1 MSDVFSTNIRC
12 STIAS
17 TTRLPICYLYP
28 GSGWQCCSCSGR
40 RCNEALCSRCRP
52 PDWLERPAGRV
63 FPSLCV
69 SGMQPPCW
77 PQRPPLLLHWTSAGT
92 TQPGPSSGKYMNKND
107 SWWSMNL
114 INIYYMFRTLC
125 GTHVLFLRT
134 SFACYFL
141 LFKVYLMKTS
151 YPVALMLLC
160 GWVVAFLPTCRI

>member
-1 MSDVFSTNIRC
+1 MSDVFSTKKRYI
-12 STIAS
+12 TIAS

-114 INIYYMFRTLC
+114 INIYYMFRTFSSPALKKYVVHMSSFW
-125 GTHVLFLRT
+125 GQVLHAIFYCLKFIWWRHH
-134 SFACYFL
+134 
-141 LFKVYLMKTS
+141 
-151 YPVALMLLC
+151 
-160 GWVVAFLPTCRI
+160 IQ